1 LIHLIDEEISKLKE
15 KKNEFSS
22 ISEYKNY
29 LDCNRKESSKIKDII
44 KHTCDEYFKINPY
57 NFIQFTMNEL
67 ANISESLYKERIQ
80 IVEDKIEF
88 ESLTEIKQYNL
99 QLIENGKKLMN
110 DFNNQLNI
118 NFSEFTSFIN
128 RYSEEFKR
136 KMSISI
142 SNNLF

>member
-1 LIHLIDEEISKLKE
+1 
-15 KKNEFSS
+15 
-22 ISEYKNY
+22 
-29 LDCNRKESSKIKDII
+29 
-44 KHTCDEYFKINPY
+44 
-57 NFIQFTMNEL
+57 MNEL

-80 IVEDKIEF
+80 ILEDKIEF